1 MARVLHGALVTI
13 EQASSVAAGGVG
25 PATSG
30 LNIPFSMNVVPDFK
44 RFDFLFPGLQADPEN
59 LLPVKP
65 QTVANL
71 QRLGQTMLDSNP
83 RDEMNSAVPAGYTY
97 LGQFVDHD
105 ITFEVTSGDLAS
117 IHDPN
122 LAPLSLDD
130 IRNNIRNTRS
140 ATLDLDSVYE
150 GLAPRVGEK
159 MLIGKNSALNGTSKP
174 ALRPV
179 GKDLDNDLPRR
190 PRSVDPAFDREALI
204 GDPRN
209 DENTIVSQLHTAF
222 LRAHNNIVDL
232 GNDFT
237 SARRL
242 LRQHYQ
248 WMIIHDFL
256 TRIADLNIVERVLYA
271 NSVFR
276 PENDNFFMPLEFT
289 AAAYRFGHTMI
300 RADYDFNLNFNTSGS
315 PGTLPATLGLLF
327 TFTALTGQL
336 GDNDTLPDN
345 WIIEWENFVETGGV
359 FNFARRFDTKLVEP
373 LFTLRDFEGQP
384 LPDEARLAVRNL
396 LRGYLLRIPTGQSV
410 AGELGI
416 TPLTSIEIIAAATS
430 DDQAAALTE
439 TGFDIKTPLWYYILA
454 ESAHYGG
461 NQLGPVGSTIIA
473 EVLIGLIRRSED
485 SILADNSFAPT
496 LGSTAGEFRLPDLLR
511 LAGVLN

>member
-1 MARVLHGALVTI
+1 MARVLHGAVVTI
-13 EQASSVAAGGVG
+13 EQATAAVGATGVVKS
-25 PATSG
+25 AM
-30 LNIPFSMNVVPDFK
+30 NIPFSMAVVPDFK
-44 RFDFLFPGLQADPEN
+44 RFDFLFPDLQNDPAN
-59 LLPVKP
+59 LLPVDP

-71 QRLGQTMLDSNP
+71 KRLGQTMLDVSP
-83 RDEMNSAVPAGYTY
+83 RDEMNSSVPSGYTY
-97 LGQFVDHD
+97 FGQFIDHD
-105 ITFEVTSGDLAS
+105 ITFEVTSGNLTS

-150 GLAPRVGEK
+150 GLAPRAGEK
-159 MLIGKNSALNGTSKP
+159 MRVGANTPLNGTEKP
-174 ALRPV
+174 LLRPA
-179 GKDLDNDLPRR
+179 GKDTNNDLPRR
-190 PRSVDPAFDREALI
+190 PRSSDPSTDREALI

-222 LRAHNNIVDL
+222 LRAHNAIVDK

-248 WMIIHDFL
+248 WIVIHDFL
-256 TRIADLNIVERVLYA
+256 PRIADPSIVKKVLYS
-271 NSVFR
+271 NSVYK
-276 PENDNFFMPLEFT
+276 PDSHYFFMPLEFT
-289 AAAYRFGHTMI
+289 AAAYRFGHSMI
-300 RADYDFNLNFNTSGS
+300 RADYDFNLNFNTSGDD
-315 PGTLPATLGLLF
+315 GTFPASLGLLF

-336 GDNDTLPDN
+336 GNNDTLPDN
-345 WIIEWENFVETGGV
+345 WIIEWENFVEAGGS

-396 LRGYLLRIPTGQSV
+396 LRGYLLRIPTGQAV
-410 AGELGI
+410 ANKLGI
-416 TPLTSIEIIAAATS
+416 TPLTPAEIVAAAAS
-430 DDQAAALTE
+430 DDQAAVLTE
-439 TGFDIKTPLWYYILA
+439 TGFDNRTPLWYYILA
-454 ESAHYGG
+454 ESAHLGG
-461 NQLGPVGSTIIA
+461 ERLGPVGSTLIA

-485 SILADNSFAPT
+485 SILSHDGWSPT
-496 LGSTAGEFRLPDLLR
+496 LGSAPGKLTLPDLLD
-511 LAGVLN
+511 LAGVL